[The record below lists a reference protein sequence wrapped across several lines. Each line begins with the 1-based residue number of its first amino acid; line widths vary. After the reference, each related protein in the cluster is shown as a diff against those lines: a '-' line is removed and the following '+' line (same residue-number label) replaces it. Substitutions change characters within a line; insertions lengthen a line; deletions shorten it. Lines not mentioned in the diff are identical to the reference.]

1 MSAYREMKPI
11 EFPRPV
17 KPESMIEIRP
27 GTWLRRS
34 FIVEIFDDRVVRVDG
49 LVEPI
54 SIEQAQRLR
63 YHLAALAA

>member
-11 EFPRPV
+11 AFPPPV
-17 KPESMIEIRP
+17 KPEPMIEIKP

-34 FIVEIFDDRVVRVDG
+34 VIAEVLDDRVVRADG

-54 SIEQAQRLR
+54 SSEQAQRLR
-63 YHLAALAA
+63 YHLTTLAA